1 MSSRITVPDFI
12 KYKERGEKI
21 AMLTA
26 YDATFARLLDQVC
39 IDAVLVGDSLGMV
52 IQGKENTL
60 GVTLEDI
67 IYHTTH
73 VGRHLKRA
81 LLISDMPFMSY
92 QASSEEALKNAG
104 RLLKEAG
111 AQAVKLEGGEEVCES
126 IYRMVKAGIPV
137 MGHLGLT
144 PQSYHQ
150 FGGFKAQGK
159 TESAQKKLMSDAV
172 ALEEA
177 GCFSIVFE
185 SIPFELAK
193 TATQKLHIP
202 TIGIGAGPYCD
213 GQVLVIY
220 DLLGLD
226 ARFNPKFLKKYAQG
240 ESIICESVGQYVR
253 EVKEKKFP
261 TEEHSF

>member
-92 QASSEEALKNAG
+92 QASCEEALKNAW

-111 AQAVKLEGGEEVCES
+111 AEAVKLDGGEEVCNS
-126 IYRMVKAGIPV
+126 VNRIVKAGIPV

-159 TESAQKKLMSDAV
+159 TENAQKKLLSDAL
-172 ALEEA
+172 ALQEA
-177 GCFSIVFE
+177 GCFSVVLE
-185 SIPFELAK
+185 SIPSELAQNV
-193 TATQKLHIP
+193 TRQLRIP
-202 TIGIGAGPYCD
+202 TIGIGAGPECD

-226 ARFNPKFLKKYAQG
+226 ARFNPKFLKKYAHG
-240 ESIICESVGQYVR
+240 ESIICESVSHYIR
-253 EVKEKKFP
+253 DVKEKKFP
-261 TEEHSF
+261 TKDHSF